1 MNERGKEKLPNEK
14 SLSKG
19 GIYYLIYN
27 VLNIAFP
34 FITGIYVA
42 RKLLPENIGAVAA
55 AQNVAEYFVILAF
68 LGIPTYGLREI
79 AKVRNDP
86 EERNKVFSELFII
99 NFISTVVFLIA
110 YVIVILSVGKYRRE
124 LPIYIIAGLS
134 VALNAFN
141 ISWLYEGME
150 EFKFAS
156 VRNLFFKA
164 LCFVVLVVFVKG
176 PKDYLRYA
184 GITVFGTAG
193 NYLINMAYAPKFV
206 RFTTQ
211 GLNLKRHMRSIF
223 FLVAVNLAIEL
234 YALMDV
240 TMMNF
245 MCGKENIAYY
255 KYGNSIQKILLQVVN
270 TFTMV
275 LVPRITFFFK
285 ENRKEEFNALVSKGL
300 ILIVMLSVPMIV
312 GIFFTSSFL
321 IQELYGVQYQH
332 SATILK
338 MLSVLL
344 LISPIG
350 YLLGSRMLLVTDH
363 ENRMIICV
371 GIGAVINL
379 MGNSLLIPRYQEF
392 GAAIASI
399 ISEIA
404 VMVVYVQFGKKY
416 YQLIGVGRSAV
427 KVVLAVTVMAG
438 YLLLCAQLPL
448 SPWTVL
454 ALQVIGAIAVYF
466 GMLLLLK
473 EEITLYYYRQV
484 IGTVKQRLA

>member
-150 EFKFAS
+150 EFK
-156 VRNLFFKA
+156 
-164 LCFVVLVVFVKG
+164 
-176 PKDYLRYA
+176 YA